1 MGRGAVL
8 SLKITGDSSGGK
20 AAIDDV
26 DGHASKLGGG
36 LGKLAGLA
44 AGAFAVDKVLEF
56 GKASFDAASNLEQM
70 AGSVDAVFG
79 KSAGQIDKLAAGA
92 HKAVGLSTADYDQLA
107 AVIGSQLKNAGTS
120 VDQLVGKTSS
130 VISMGADMSAVFGGT
145 AKDAVDALSSA
156 LKGEMDPIEKYG
168 VSLNQNAL
176 NAQMA
181 ADGARKVNGQY
192 TAQAKAAAV
201 LELVTKQTGQ
211 THGQFAKQSGTAA
224 EKSQQLGAWF
234 DNLKAKIGG
243 GLLPIFSSLATFF
256 TDKIEPALDAVFRK
270 GGPVATMFGQ
280 VSTFVTT
287 QVLPALK
294 SLWDELSPKLVPIFH
309 QLGHVVSAILIPALK
324 GVWGYIKT
332 YLIPIFKSVLGPV
345 IDGISTVFHKVSDAV
360 EKNKGKFVAIYE
372 KVKPFLDFMRDKV
385 APFLGGVLKGAF
397 ELLGDAIGPVV
408 DLITWV
414 LDKAGDVLGFI
425 GKVGG
430 WLFGG
435 SDSGKKSTGGAKRGA
450 GVFGASAGGGRL
462 ATSSLGGSGVGPAA
476 AAGGLTAVQAGDTYN
491 ITVQG
496 ALDPAAVADQIARL
510 LDARA
515 RRTGGRVAMSY
526 A

>member
-20 AAIDDV
+20 AALDEV

-44 AGAFAVDKVLEF
+44 AGAFAVDKVLDF

-79 KSAGQIDKLAAGA
+79 KSAGQIDKLAAAA
-92 HKAVGLSTADYDQLA
+92 HTAVGLSTADYDQLA

-130 VISMGADMSAVFGGT
+130 VIQMGADMSAVFGGT

-181 ADGARKVNGQY
+181 ADGAKKVNGQY

-201 LELVTKQTGQ
+201 LELVTKQTAQ

-234 DNLKAKIGG
+234 DNLKAKVGG
-243 GLLPIFSSLATFF
+243 GLLPVFTSLSKFF
-256 TDKIEPALDAVFRK
+256 TDKVEPALDKLFRR
-270 GGPVATMFGQ
+270 GGPVAKVFGEIAK
-280 VSTFVTT
+280 FVKE
-287 QVLPALK
+287 QLLPTLS
-294 SLWDELSPKLVPIFH
+294 SLWKELAPKLVPII
-309 QLGHVVSAILIPALK
+309 QTVGRILTKIVVPAFK
-324 GVWGYIKT
+324 AVWNFIKT
-332 YLIPIFKSVLGPV
+332 YVVPIFKSILGPALS
-345 IDGISTVFHKVSDAV
+345 GISTVFHKVSDAV
-360 EKNKGKFVAIYE
+360 EKNKGKFIAIYE
-372 KVKPFLDFMRDKV
+372 KVKPFLAFMRDKV
-385 APFLGGVLKGAF
+385 APFIGKVLKGAF

-414 LDKAGDVLGFI
+414 LDKAAKVLRFI
-425 GKVGG
+425 GKVGNF
-430 WLFGG
+430 LFGG
-435 SDSGKKSTGGAKRGA
+435 DSKGGGAKRLGA
-450 GVFGASAGGGRL
+450 PMLGAPRSGDRRFG
-462 ATSSLGGSGVGPAA
+462 ATSSLGGGGVGPTAV
-476 AAGGLTAVQAGDTYN
+476 AGGLTAVQAGDTIN

-515 RRTGGRVAMSY
+515 RRTGARVAVSRS
-526 A
+526 